1 MCFKDLIQQK
11 CSQRHWAGDNN
22 LNTLHELI
30 WERVGEVS
38 RDISP
43 NDEMFSGDESH
54 YFSVGESAL
63 ESIELALLA
72 ARRSKSSIR
81 RILDMPCGHGRV
93 LRYVK
98 AAFPEAEITACDL
111 VWDAVDYCA
120 SVFGAIPVYSKQ
132 EPRQIKLGGGFDLIW
147 CGSLLTHLDENG
159 SADFLRLFNSLL
171 SENGILVFTLH
182 GLSCVYAVR
191 EGYFSYNLDESQK
204 NQLHKRFSRRGY
216 WYTNY
221 PGKKNYGV
229 SFTAPSWVAKQF
241 FQLPDFRLL
250 TYTEMGW
257 DNHQDVVSCI
267 REPFDLRVKR
277 VL

>member
-1 MCFKDLIQQK
+1 LDI
-11 CSQRHWAGDNN
+11 
-22 LNTLHELI
+22 LHELI
-30 WERVGEVS
+30 REGVGEVL

-54 YFSVGESAL
+54 YFAVGESAL

-72 ARRSKSSIR
+72 AKRPKSSIR

-132 EPRQIKLGGGFDLIW
+132 KPRQIKLKGGFDLIW
-147 CGSLLTHLDENG
+147 CGSLLTHLDEKH
-159 SADFLRLFNSLL
+159 SAEFLRFFYSLL
-171 SENGILVFTLH
+171 SENGILIFTLH
-182 GLSCVYAVR
+182 GISCVYAVR
-191 EGYFSYNLDESQK
+191 EGYFSYNLEEAGRK
-204 NQLHKRFSRRGY
+204 QLNKRFARRGY

-221 PGKKNYGV
+221 PDRKDYGI
-229 SFTAPSWVAKQF
+229 SFVAPSWVAQQL

>member
-1 MCFKDLIQQK
+1 MIGYNHLATLHDLIRK
-11 CSQRHWAGDNN
+11 
-22 LNTLHELI
+22 E
-30 WERVGEVS
+30 VGAIL

-43 NDEMFSGDESH
+43 NDEMFSGDERH

-81 RILDMPCGHGRV
+81 RILDIPCGHGRA
-93 LRYVK
+93 LRYIK

-111 VWDAVDYCA
+111 VWEAVDYCA
-120 SVFGAIPVYSKQ
+120 SVFGSIPVYSKQ
-132 EPRQIKLGGGFDLIW
+132 QPREIKLRGGFDLIW
-147 CGSLLTHLDENG
+147 CGSLLTHLDENR
-159 SADFLRLFNSLL
+159 SAEFLCLFNSLL
-171 SENGILVFTLH
+171 SENGILIFTLH
-182 GLSCVYAVR
+182 GISCVYAVR
-191 EGYFSYNLDESQK
+191 EGFVSYNLDEAGK
-204 NQLHKRFSRRGY
+204 KQLDKRFARHGY

-221 PGKKNYGV
+221 PDRNNYGI

-241 FQLPDFRLL
+241 LQLPDLRLL

-267 REPFDLRVKR
+267 REPFGLRAKR